1 LGRPILSITG
11 GLEGSVLGA
20 LAGVVGPLS
29 LNDIHRRAGSASKSG
44 VRKALLRLETGG
56 TVERVLGGYQLNRE
70 HLAAPS
76 IIELALLR
84 QRLFERLAHEIRSWR
99 PPVALAGVFGS
110 TARGDGDDQSDID
123 LLVVTKS
130 VVGDALGELCASVE
144 RWTGNVCRA
153 VVLSP
158 AEFSLTRRQ
167 NPELFEAWRNE
178 LVILVGERT
187 QMFEETRRGAKR
199 SPHRTIGR
207 REGDKGF

>member
-1 LGRPILSITG
+1 MHVGRPLLSVTG
-11 GLEGSVLGA
+11 GLEGSVLEA

-29 LNDIHRRAGSASKSG
+29 LNDIHRRAGNASKSG

-70 HLAAPS
+70 HLAAPP

-110 TARGDGDDQSDID
+110 TARGDGDEASDID
-123 LLVVTKS
+123 LLVVGKQ
-130 VVGDALGELCASVE
+130 VAPDALGRLCASVE

-153 VVLSP
+153 VVLRP
-158 AEFSLTRRQ
+158 AELSATRRQ
-167 NPELFEAWRNE
+167 NPELFEAWRND
-178 LVILVGERT
+178 LVVLVGERT
-187 QMFEETRRGAKR
+187 QMFEESRRGAKQ
-199 SPHRTIGR
+199 SPQRGVHHR
-207 REGDKGF
+207 